1 MKQIEITSNLDLTD
15 EQMGLLDMHSFLNLM
30 NILIGEMYV
39 IETSFGSQP
48 GFTMAMQI
56 AERIKDDLGDIESIK
71 LHINQVDELSE
82 QIFEGLSEG
91 LVASNVDD
99 SNPDVK
105 ESLENI
111 HSVLEIMKVR
121 SLEILARLEEPDKWV
136 GHNIKDLKQNFMD
149 VLAAIE
155 KNSKGR
161 YYIVYNIASKDH
173 TDYIVDLNIESVDNE
188 VIYIPPVL
196 QDVLRDIIANARKY
210 SDPGGRI
217 SAGLIDNGEF
227 LRIVV
232 KDEGRGIPE
241 EEIVDVVNYGKRA
254 SNVGD
259 KATKGGGFGLT
270 KAYFITRQFGGRM
283 WISSEQGKGTMI
295 SIHIPV
301 KNRIL

>member
-15 EQMGLLDMHSFLNLM
+15 GQRGLLDMHSFLNLM
-30 NILIGEMYV
+30 NILLGEIHILEM
-39 IETSFGSQP
+39 SFGTQH
-48 GFTMAMQI
+48 GFTQALQI
-56 AERIKDDLGDIESIK
+56 AEQIKDDLGDVKSTK

-82 QIFEGLSEG
+82 QIYKGLSEG
-91 LVASNVDD
+91 LLVAEADD
-99 SNPDVK
+99 SNPEIK
-105 ESLENI
+105 ESLDNI
-111 HSVLEIMKVR
+111 RSVLAIMKVR

-136 GHNIKDLKQNFMD
+136 EHNIKDLKQNFID

-155 KNSKGR
+155 RNSKGR
-161 YYIVYNIASKDH
+161 YSIVYNIASKDPE
-173 TDYIVDLNIESVDNE
+173 DYIVDLNIESIDNE
-188 VIYIPPVL
+188 VIYMPPVL

-217 SAGLIDNGEF
+217 SAGLIDDGKF
-227 LRIVV
+227 LKIVV

-241 EEIVDVVNYGKRA
+241 EEIADIVNYGKRA

-259 KATKGGGFGLT
+259 KTTKGGGFGLT

-283 WISSEQGKGTMI
+283 WISSEPGKGTMI

-301 KNRIL
+301 KNRIR